1 MSRTYCT
8 HRWIAPDT
16 IPCEKTYSESG
27 VKIDGCGIDNVLVR
41 SSINVS
47 EYFLGLSRIP
57 HEPAARG
64 LYHTFLSA
72 SASQNTQKV
81 RNSDVYGF
89 IRDGFTP
96 LCSRHQPPNTR
107 KLLAPRGEAQAP
119 KRWSPATLTAARRP
133 NTGKNERPTLH
144 GANRRR
150 HPTQRRAAPWSLT
163 RVNTPTAAPLTANDR
178 RELLPDSSPLHLL
191 LRPAS
196 PPPIRQAR

>member
-1 MSRTYCT
+1 MEGGLIRGCATIWNADVHATRSTALHRCMIRVFRARSRWTSAVAGALQE
-8 HRWIAPDT
+8 H
-16 IPCEKTYSESG
+16 KS
-27 VKIDGCGIDNVLVR
+27 V
-41 SSINVS
+41 VS
-47 EYFLGLSRIP
+47 KK
-57 HEPAARG
+57 
-64 LYHTFLSA
+64 
-72 SASQNTQKV
+72 ASQNTQKV

-119 KRWSPATLTAARRP
+119 KRWSPATPTAARRP

-163 RVNTPTAAPLTANDR
+163 RVNTSTAAPLTASDR